1 MWSEAIFA
9 TEDLAHFAAELL
21 PMQFKLGADGELRIS
36 DPRELELVPG
46 AGLRLTVSC
55 HLHWPVLGIEMP
67 LSIRGATVMVEPEIA
82 EGPKSKALV
91 FKLRLDELD
100 LSMLP
105 AFLDR
110 GIVGLIN
117 RELEAKHTELS
128 WNFSDTLSHV
138 FDLPEGLR
146 PASAIDLVASA
157 GRVKVTADAVALA
170 VLFEAH
176 VIPRQPAPPPG
187 PTTADAAPAEPAPTI
202 APTGPSLREAAVR
215 YGVAL
220 AIGAG
225 LATMVARIRKPARFS
240 W

>member
-21 PMQFKLGADGELRIS
+21 PMPFKLGADGELRIS
-36 DPRELELVPG
+36 DPRELQLVPG
-46 AGLRLTVSC
+46 TGLRLTVSC

-138 FDLPEGLR
+138 FDLPDGLR
-146 PASAIDLVASA
+146 PASAISLVASA

-176 VIPRQPAPPPG
+176 VIPRPPAAPG
-187 PTTADAAPAEPAPTI
+187 ATTAEASTPEPAPTV
-202 APTGPSLREAAVR
+202 APTGPSLRAAAVR

-225 LATMVARIRKPARFS
+225 LATMVARIRKPSRFS